1 MFSPDLDVV
10 LARAIAASMAI
21 PGVFDPVVIH
31 GERFVDGSLASELP
45 AKEAKMMAS
54 ANQFV
59 IAVNVGS
66 RPHPD
71 EEPKNVIA
79 MLDWATRIKSLY
91 LRQYKKAYA
100 DVLIEPLVGFTQWHD
115 FPIRKRKLKKAGRR
129 RWSNCRR
136 S

>member
-1 MFSPDLDVV
+1 
-10 LARAIAASMAI
+10 
-21 PGVFDPVVIH
+21 
-31 GERFVDGSLASELP
+31 
-45 AKEAKMMAS
+45 MMAS

-115 FPIRKRKLKKAGRR
+115 FSHPEAEIEKGRQAALEQLPEIMRKLGR
-129 RWSNCRR
+129 
-136 S
+136 